1 MSKKKAG
8 KPKAGGKKSEAASD
22 DWKKD
27 AKVLAILRELEDAA
41 YLGIAEVTGDTDP
54 PTTFEEDAT
63 TALRE
68 AFGPGIHRRL
78 HTGGG
83 DWNREK
89 GHAAKDGHGPLSA
102 AFRLGQIAAI
112 LSTTDVIS
120 LDVAQVAAEAARK
133 DKHCQRSGG
142 AGDWC

>member
-1 MSKKKAG
+1 MSKKKAA
-8 KPKAGGKKSEAASD
+8 KPKAGKKSEAAAG
-22 DWKKD
+22 DWKTD

-41 YLGIAEVTGDTDP
+41 YLGIVEVTGETDP

-68 AFGPGIHRRL
+68 AFGPGIFRRL
-78 HTGGG
+78 HTGHG
-83 DWNREK
+83 DWNKEK
-89 GHAAKDGHGPLSA
+89 GQAAKDGHGPLSA
-102 AFRLGQIAAI
+102 AYRLGMISAI
-112 LSTTDVIS
+112 LSTTDVIT
-120 LDVAQVAAEAARK
+120 LDVAIVAAEAARK